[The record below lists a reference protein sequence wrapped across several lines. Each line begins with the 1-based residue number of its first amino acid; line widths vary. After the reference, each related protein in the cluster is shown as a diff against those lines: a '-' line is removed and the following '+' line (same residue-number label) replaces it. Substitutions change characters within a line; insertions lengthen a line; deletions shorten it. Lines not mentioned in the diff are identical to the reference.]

1 MTTNPQQVRG
11 GGSAAPPV
19 RSRAHNRLWF
29 LDFYGSA
36 IGKKAVMAIT
46 GIYLLGFV
54 LLHMI
59 GNIKLY
65 EGAATMDG
73 YASWLRH
80 IGSPF
85 LPTSGFLDIVR
96 AGLVIAFVFHIH
108 AAVTLTRMNVQS
120 GGSKPNRYAGGRTY
134 LAADYAARTMRW
146 SGIIVGA
153 FILFHLFDLTWGQA
167 NPDFVRGSA
176 YANAVYSM
184 QRWPIATIYIVA
196 NLLLGIHIFHG
207 AWSLFQSLGW
217 NPNRFVQWRRW
228 FAAIFAFVIVAGNV
242 SFPIAIVTG
251 VVSIGGVR

>member
-1 MTTNPQQVRG
+1 MTTKPQQVRG

-19 RSRAHNRLWF
+19 RARAHRGLWF
-29 LDFYGSA
+29 LEFYSSA
-36 IGKKAVMAIT
+36 IGKKAVMAVS
-46 GIYLLGFV
+46 GIILLLYV

-59 GNIKLY
+59 GNLKLY
-65 EGAATMDG
+65 LGAEHMDA

-96 AGLVIAFVFHIH
+96 AILIIAFVFHIH

-120 GGSKPNRYAGGRTY
+120 GSKPNRYQGGRKY

-153 FILFHLFDLTWGQA
+153 FVLFHLFDLTWGQA
-167 NPDFVRGSA
+167 NPEFVRGAA
-176 YANAVYSM
+176 YHNVIESF

-217 NPNRFVQWRRW
+217 NPERFVQWRRW
-228 FAAIFAFVIVAGNV
+228 FAVIFAFVIVAGNV
-242 SFPIAIVTG
+242 SFPIAVLTG
-251 VVSIGGVR
+251 VVS

>member
-1 MTTNPQQVRG
+1 MTTKPQQVRG

-19 RSRAHNRLWF
+19 RARPHHSLWF
-29 LDFYGSA
+29 LDFYASA
-36 IGKKAVMAIT
+36 IGKKAVMAVT

-65 EGAATMDG
+65 EGPDTMDA

-96 AGLVIAFVFHIH
+96 AGLIIAFAFHIH
-108 AAVTLTRMNVQS
+108 AAVTLTRMNRQS
-120 GGSKPNRYAGGRTY
+120 GGSKLNRYQGGRTY

-153 FILFHLFDLTWGQA
+153 FVLFHLFDLTWGQA
-167 NPDFVRGSA
+167 NPDFVRGAA
-176 YANAVYSM
+176 YYNVVHSM
-184 QRWPIATIYIVA
+184 QRWPIATIYIIA

-228 FAAIFAFVIVAGNV
+228 FAVIFAFVIVAGNV
-242 SFPIAIVTG
+242 SFPIAVLTR
-251 VVSIGGVR
+251 VVS

>member
-1 MTTNPQQVRG
+1 MTTKPTPVRG
-11 GGSAAPPV
+11 DTARPV
-19 RSRAHNRLWF
+19 RSHVRRHLWF

-36 IGKKAVMAIT
+36 IGKKAVMAIS

-54 LLHMI
+54 LFHMI

-65 EGAATMDG
+65 EGPDVMDG
-73 YASWLRH
+73 YAHWLRH

-96 AGLVIAFVFHIH
+96 ALLILAFIFHIH
-108 AAVTLTRMNVQS
+108 AAVTLTRMNQQS
-120 GGSKPNRYAGGRTY
+120 RPTRYQGGRTY

-146 SGIIVGA
+146 SGVIVGF

-167 NPDFVRGSA
+167 NPDFVRGAA
-176 YANAVYSM
+176 YFNVVHSM
-184 QRWPIATIYIVA
+184 QRWPIATIYIIA

-217 NPNRFVQWRRW
+217 NPNRFVNWRRW
-228 FAAIFAFVIVAGNV
+228 FAVIFAFVIVAGNV
-242 SFPIAIVTG
+242 SFPIAVLTR
-251 VVSIGGVR
+251 VVS